1 MTRNLKIRKSHILPW
16 ENVAEFEALVAEL
29 FDECA
34 SQVPAERHLVKEID
48 GIIWRK

>member
-1 MTRNLKIRKSHILPW
+1 MTRNLKVRKSHILPW
-16 ENVAEFEALVAEL
+16 ENVAEL